1 MGGKGSGG
9 SNKKSV
15 QQHLQSG
22 TYRED
27 RHGPLPVRLS
37 AKDGVK
43 KRQGQT
49 KVAIAK
55 APRKSGKA
63 PVSAKDRLK
72 QAKTEQ
78 IETPITCPEWF
89 DAYGKAEF
97 QRVCQ
102 VLHDLGT
109 LQDVNHAT
117 LEGYCAAYSRAVRAE
132 LALRDGFEVAVEFY
146 TKTGDPYTVMR
157 KKTEVAIAEKGW
169 AQVKAFAVELGITV
183 TKGTQEPQEEGLTP
197 LEKVLRAAERKPR

>member
-1 MGGKGSGG
+1 
-9 SNKKSV
+9 
-15 QQHLQSG
+15 
-22 TYRED
+22 
-27 RHGPLPVRLS
+27 VRLS

-43 KRQGQT
+43 KRPVQT

-55 APRKSGKA
+55 APGKA

-72 QAKTEQ
+72 QDKTEQ

-132 LALRDGFEVAVEFY
+132 LALRDGFEVAVEFF

-169 AQVKAFAVELGITV
+169 AQVKTFAVELGITV
-183 TKGTQEPQEEGLTP
+183 TKGPQEPQEEGLTP